1 MKIERPDSMKHL
13 QQGRSSRGRH
23 ERPRF
28 RLVRTWGRLA
38 VFAAVIAVL
47 SSPPAARAQDPDP
60 RPAAADSLATTGS
73 PAIAEAAPH
82 QLYLSDI
89 QLEGATRTGLPT
101 VYRFLPLRPGQAI
114 DQAQLVDGVE
124 ALRAGGLFKS
134 VGFYTKPG
142 AERGQL
148 VLVLEVVEHR
158 ADFRWAAGNTN
169 LDGWYLVPAMVAI
182 DNAFGDG
189 GNVDLRWR
197 IGLRTSGAQLR
208 YAQPRAGDGRSFWDV
223 ELNAIETD
231 RPYYADGVEYRHVVR
246 TGGLALAFGRHLD
259 DRRLL
264 EFGLDA
270 ATVNVAHQSRAYTR
284 SQDGS
289 IDFNQE
295 IPEQDL
301 PPAIREAVGRS
312 VRAAAHLDWQYDSRA
327 ATLRAGSPT
336 GGLWGRVK
344 GEVAVQENRAGHP
357 ALQADL
363 RTFRIAPGGVLAARL
378 RAAWVG
384 ANAAFYDRLYLGGM
398 YSVRGFPTSSL
409 SAPGGDTWLWSGSV
423 EWRSAI
429 LSDGKGTKLAGVLF
443 ADAGAAGSSDADD
456 PYAGVAVGAGYGLR
470 LRVKWLDWVGVD
482 IGFPLTAR
490 PQDMRFQGHASIG
503 WSF

>member
-1 MKIERPDSMKHL
+1 MKTERPESMVPNPD
-13 QQGRSSRGRH
+13 GRKFRRRH
-23 ERPRF
+23 ERLRF
-28 RLVRTWGRLA
+28 RRVMARAALA
-38 VFAAVIAVL
+38 VALAMVPASAAFA
-47 SSPPAARAQDPDP
+47 QETPD
-60 RPAAADSLATTGS
+60 AAAGG
-73 PAIAEAAPH
+73 EAAAH
-82 QLYLSDI
+82 QLYLADI
-89 QLEGATRTGLPT
+89 QLEGATRTSLET
-101 VYRFLPLRPGQAI
+101 VYRYLPLRPGQAI
-114 DQAQLVDGVE
+114 DQAQLVEGVE
-124 ALRAGGLFKS
+124 ALRAGNLFKS
-134 VGFYTKPG
+134 VSFYTRPG

-169 LDGWYLVPAMVAI
+169 LDGWYLVPAMVAF

-197 IGLRTSGAQLR
+197 IGLRTSGALLSYR
-208 YAQPRAGDGRSFWDV
+208 QPRAGDGRSFWDV
-223 ELNAIETD
+223 EASAIEND
-231 RPYYADGVEYRHVVR
+231 RPYFSDDVEYRHLVR
-246 TGGLALAFGRHLD
+246 TAGLALAFGRHLA

-264 EFGLDA
+264 EFGLDVA
-270 ATVNVAHQSRAYTR
+270 GVNVAHESRAYSR
-284 SQDGS
+284 SQDGR
-289 IDFNQE
+289 IDFDQE

-301 PPAIREAVGRS
+301 PPAIRDAVGRS

-344 GEVAVQENRAGHP
+344 GEFVVQENRASHP
-357 ALQADL
+357 AVQMDL
-363 RTFRIAPGGVLAARL
+363 RTFHDMPGGVLATRL

-384 ANAAFYDRLYLGGM
+384 ENAAFYDRLYLGGM

-429 LSDGKGTKLAGVLF
+429 LADGKGTKLAGVLF
-443 ADAGAAGSSDADD
+443 ADAGAGGSSDAVD
-456 PYAGVAVGAGYGLR
+456 PYRGVAVGAGYGLR
-470 LRVKWLDWVGVD
+470 MRVWWLDWIGVD
-482 IGFPLTAR
+482 IGFPLTER
-490 PQDMRFQGHASIG
+490 PLDMRFQGHASIG